1 MLLAGL
7 AWLTRL
13 SFLEPWPGLPLEL
26 LVCLVCL
33 HPVRAGRKAWVANL
47 ALLAGLQWPPGLV
60 LLAGLGW
67 LTHLACVP
75 HMVGV
80 AVVSCGS

>member
-1 MLLAGL
+1 MSLAGL

-13 SFLEPWPGLPLEL
+13 SLLEPWPGSPLEL

-33 HPVRAGRKAWVANL
+33 HPVRAGCKAWVANL
-47 ALLAGLQWPPGLV
+47 ALLAGLQW
-60 LLAGLGW
+60 LAGLVSLGGLAW
-67 LTHLACVP
+67 LTRLACVP